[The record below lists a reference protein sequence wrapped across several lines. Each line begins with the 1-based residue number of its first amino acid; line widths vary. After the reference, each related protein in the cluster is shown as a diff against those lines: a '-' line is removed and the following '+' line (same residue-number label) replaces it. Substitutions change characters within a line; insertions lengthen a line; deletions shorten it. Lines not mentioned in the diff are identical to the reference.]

1 MRTLVLDERIGRLA
15 AALERL
21 DCVRLWHDQALIK
34 KPWANPTTFHIDDP
48 YWSFH
53 FRQATTCWI
62 ALDDVTIQNGALY
75 FLPGTHKQA
84 TYDNVNIGVS
94 MGALFD
100 IYPDWGNI
108 EPVPVEMKAGDC
120 SFHNGLTAHAA
131 GPNMTTEDRRAFAI
145 IYMPDGAS
153 FNGNRNVLPE
163 ALSQSLSIG
172 EPLNDASQN
181 PIIFQR

>member
-1 MRTLVLDERIGRLA
+1 
-15 AALERL
+15 
-21 DCVRLWHDQALIK
+21 
-34 KPWANPTTFHIDDP
+34 
-48 YWSFH
+48 
-53 FRQATTCWI
+53 
-62 ALDDVTIQNGALY
+62 
-75 FLPGTHKQA
+75 
-84 TYDNVNIGVS
+84 
-94 MGALFD
+94 
-100 IYPDWGNI
+100 
-108 EPVPVEMKAGDC
+108 MKAGDC